1 MEYTFAPDT
10 AGSTQFTAST
20 ARAGAIALFTAVS
33 LGAFGAHGLEKAVTP
48 ERLQT
53 FQTGVEYHF
62 IHGLG
67 LFVVAWSSTHRK
79 NRWLKRAAG
88 AMMLGIGLFSGS
100 LYALVLSG
108 WKGFAWLT
116 PLGGLLFLWSWL
128 CVHFGW
134 QDKDTVETGER

>member
-1 MEYTFAPDT
+1 
-10 AGSTQFTAST
+10 
-20 ARAGAIALFTAVS
+20 
-33 LGAFGAHGLEKAVTP
+33 
-48 ERLQT
+48 
-53 FQTGVEYHF
+53 
-62 IHGLG
+62 
-67 LFVVAWSSTHRK
+67 
-79 NRWLKRAAG
+79 
-88 AMMLGIGLFSGS
+88 MMLGIGLFSGS